1 MSDQPPDHRPVIV
14 AGLGRLGLRI
24 VQLLRERGLPVRVIS
39 DPGVQAWHLRQA
51 RDAGAEIFPGD
62 FRDPDAWAVARAAEC
77 QAAIVTT
84 SDDSRNLE
92 TSIRVKRLAP
102 ALRMITRV
110 DAPHLGHRL
119 QRDFELHAAL
129 CPAAVSASLFVQ
141 CALEASDRNY
151 EAPPRRPVT
160 MKGRTKWQLV
170 VLVLLVSC
178 LVAGTLVFHFAKDMP
193 WMHATYFTVS
203 ILTTVGFGDYHL
215 MDDPAW
221 LQAFGMLLMFA
232 GITLIALLV
241 SLFSHFLITGEA
253 TRAQHQ
259 RAARRQRR
267 HVIVAGMGSL
277 GHAIVRDLQ
286 ERSEPVV
293 CIELDGVTAAAA
305 ASLHHVP
312 VIEGDATLA
321 ETLLRAGVD
330 RARAVMVVTSADGV
344 NLEIALR
351 ARTLTEQHRP
361 DAPLPVIIACQDDLL
376 AARLRAASNC
386 YFPLSSAE
394 IAAPVFVES
403 ALDPALPCHQ
413 PGPVRT

>member
-1 MSDQPPDHRPVIV
+1 MSDQTPDQRPVIV

-24 VQLLRERGLPVRVIS
+24 VQLLREQGLPVRVIS
-39 DPGVQAWHLRQA
+39 DPGVQPWHLREA
-51 RDAGAEIFPGD
+51 GEAGAEVFPGD
-62 FRDPDAWAVARAAEC
+62 FRDPEIWKSAGAAEC
-77 QAAIVTT
+77 QAAIVT
-84 SDDSRNLE
+84 SADDSRNLE
-92 TSIRVKRLAP
+92 TSIRIKRLAP
-102 ALRMITRV
+102 SLRMVTRV

-129 CPAAVSASLFVQ
+129 CPAALSAAHFVK
-141 CALEASDRNY
+141 CALEASAQDY
-151 EAPPRRPVT
+151 ASPATRPVV
-160 MKGRTKWQLV
+160 MRRRTSWQS
-170 VLVLLVSC
+170 LVLILLGSC
-178 LVAGTLVFHFAKDMP
+178 LLAGTLVFHFAKDMP
-193 WMHATYFTVS
+193 WMHAAYFTVT

-215 MDDPAW
+215 HRDPAW
-221 LQAFGMLLMFA
+221 LQAFGMLLMLA

-241 SLFSHFLITGEA
+241 SFFSNFLITGEA

-277 GHAIVRDLQ
+277 GHAVVRDLQ
-286 ERSEPVV
+286 ERGVQVV
-293 CIELDGVTAAAA
+293 CIEMDSALAATAAAL
-305 ASLHHVP
+305 LHAP
-312 VIEGDATLA
+312 VIEGDATEP

-361 DAPLPVIIACQDDLL
+361 EAPLPVIIACQDELL

-394 IAAPVFVES
+394 MAAPVFITS
-403 ALDPALPCHQ
+403 ALNHEQTGHKAAS
-413 PGPVRT
+413 GST

>member
-24 VQLLRERGLPVRVIS
+24 VRLLRDRGVPVRVIT
-39 DPGVQAWHLRQA
+39 DAAVQPWHLRQA
-51 RDAGAEIFPGD
+51 REAGAEVFTGD
-62 FRDPDAWAVARAAEC
+62 FRDPDAWTVAGAAEC
-77 QAAIVTT
+77 QAAIVT
-84 SDDSRNLE
+84 SADDSRNLE

-102 ALRMITRV
+102 GLRMVTRV

-129 CPAAVSASLFVQ
+129 CPAALSASHFVK
-141 CALEASDRNY
+141 CALEAS
-151 EAPPRRPVT
+151 EQSHAAPVSRPVV
-160 MKGRTKWQLV
+160 MQSRGSWQL
-170 VLVLLVSC
+170 LVLILLGSC
-178 LVAGTLVFHFAKDMP
+178 LIAGTLVFHFAKNMP
-193 WMHATYFTVS
+193 WMHATYFTVT

-215 MDDPAW
+215 HQDPPW
-221 LQAFGMLLMFA
+221 LQAFGMLLMLA
-232 GITLIALLV
+232 GITLIALMV

-259 RAARRQRR
+259 RAARRKRR

-277 GHAIVRDLQ
+277 GHAVVRDLQ
-286 ERSEPVV
+286 ERGEPVV
-293 CIELDGVTAAAA
+293 CIELNPAMAGAAAG
-305 ASLHHVP
+305 LHHVP
-312 VIEGDATLA
+312 VIEGDATQP

-330 RARAVMVVTSADGV
+330 RARAIMVVTSADGV

-361 DAPLPVIIACQDDLL
+361 AAPLPVIIACQDELL
-376 AARLRAASNC
+376 AARLRAASNS

-394 IAAPVFVES
+394 MAAPVFVES
-403 ALDPALPCHQ
+403 TLSQDPAGHKLVHA
-413 PGPVRT
+413 RT

>member
-1 MSDQPPDHRPVIV
+1 MSDNTPDHRPVIV

-24 VQLLRERGLPVRVIS
+24 VQLLRDRGLPVRVIS

-51 RDAGAEIFPGD
+51 REAGAEIFTGD
-62 FRDPDAWAVARAAEC
+62 FRDPEIWTVAGAAEC
-77 QAAIVTT
+77 QAAIVTS

-102 ALRMITRV
+102 ALRMVTRV

-129 CPAAVSASLFVQ
+129 CPAALSASHFVK
-141 CALEASDRNY
+141 CALEASAQNF
-151 EAPPRRPVT
+151 APPARRPVI
-160 MKGRTKWQLV
+160 MQRRTAWQTV
-170 VLVLLVSC
+170 VLVLLGSC
-178 LVAGTLVFHFAKDMP
+178 LIAGTLVFHFAKDMP
-193 WMHATYFTVS
+193 WMNATYFTVT

-215 MDDPAW
+215 HQDPPW
-221 LQAFGMLLMFA
+221 LQAFGMVLMLA

-277 GHAIVRDLQ
+277 GHAVVRELQ
-286 ERSEPVV
+286 ERGVPVV
-293 CIELDGVTAAAA
+293 CIEKDSAIAVVA

-312 VIEGDATLA
+312 VVEGDATLA

-330 RARAVMVVTSADGV
+330 RARAVMVVTSADGM

-361 DAPLPVIIACQDDLL
+361 DAPLPVIIACQDELL
-376 AARLRAASNC
+376 AARLCAASNC

-394 IAAPVFVES
+394 MAAPVFVAS
-403 ALDPALPCHQ
+403 ALDPALSAHKPI
-413 PGPVRT
+413 PAGA